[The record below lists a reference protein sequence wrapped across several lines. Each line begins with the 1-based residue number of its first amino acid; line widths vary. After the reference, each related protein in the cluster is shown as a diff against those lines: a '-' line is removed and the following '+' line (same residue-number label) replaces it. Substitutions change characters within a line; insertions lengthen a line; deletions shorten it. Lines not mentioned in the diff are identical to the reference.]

1 MLKGSVSS
9 LLIPGVV
16 LALIVAFF
24 VARGWE
30 TETPLVQVAS
40 GPESVVEKPAQGSVP
55 YKDLIRLDYP
65 APEAQVTSP
74 LLVKGEARGNWYF
87 EGSFPVVLTDW
98 DGKII
103 AQGVAQAKGDWMSTD
118 YVSFEV
124 TLNYSADTTVSN
136 RGSLI
141 LKKDNPSGLPEK
153 DDAFETPVFFTQLE
167 SR

>member
-9 LLIPGVV
+9 LFIPGVV

-30 TETPLVQVAS
+30 TETSPVQVPT
-40 GPESVVEKPAQGSVP
+40 GPEPVAEVPAQGSVP
-55 YKDLIRLDYP
+55 YKDLIRLDYL
-65 APEAQVTSP
+65 APEAQITSP
-74 LLVKGEARGNWYF
+74 LLVKGEARGTWYF
-87 EGSFPVVLTDW
+87 EGSFPVILTDW

-118 YVSFEV
+118 YVPFEV
-124 TLNYSADTTVSN
+124 TLDYSVDTTVSN

-141 LKKDNPSGLPEK
+141 LKKDNPSGLPEN
-153 DDAFETPVFFTQLE
+153 DDALEISVFFTE
-167 SR
+167 

>member
-9 LLIPGVV
+9 LFIPGVV

-30 TETPLVQVAS
+30 TEQVPVEVPT
-40 GPESVVEKPAQGSVP
+40 GPVPVVEEPAQGSVP

-103 AQGVAQAKGDWMSTD
+103 AEGVAQAKGDWMSTD
-118 YVSFEV
+118 YVPFEV
-124 TLNYSADTTVSN
+124 TLNYSVETTVSN

-141 LKKDNPSGLPEK
+141 LKKDNPSGLPEN
-153 DDAFETPVFFTQLE
+153 DDALEITVFFAQ
-167 SR
+167 